1 MSYKKLTVSSQII
14 NLMETSHEPW
24 GIKDQSSRF
33 VYENKAMAM
42 LRDLPRGFNVE
53 GRLDNDLP
61 WAGAAFAEQFQIHD
75 RAVMQ
80 AEQRI
85 CSLETHLYGKEKLL
99 SSYFFEKF
107 PFYNED
113 NQCVGVIFHAWKA
126 EAFSLTRFFYGK
138 LPASIMFQ
146 PPSELFTQREWDVIF
161 LFLQKY
167 TSKQIGR
174 ILNISYRTVETHI
187 LRIYKKIGINSG
199 QQLAEY
205 CRLNDFDLYVP
216 ERFLKPGSKMF
227 I

>member
-1 MSYKKLTVSSQII
+1 
-14 NLMETSHEPW
+14 METSHEPW
-24 GIKDQSSRF
+24 GIKDQNSRF

-61 WAGAAFAEQFQIHD
+61 WEGAAFAEQFQIHD

-113 NQCVGVIFHAWKA
+113 NQCVGVISMH
-126 EAFSLTRFFYGK
+126 GK
-138 LPASIMFQ
+138 PK
-146 PPSELFTQREWDVIF
+146 P
-161 LFLQKY
+161 
-167 TSKQIGR
+167 
-174 ILNISYRTVETHI
+174 IL
-187 LRIYKKIGINSG
+187 
-199 QQLAEY
+199 
-205 CRLNDFDLYVP
+205 
-216 ERFLKPGSKMF
+216 
-227 I
+227 

>member
-1 MSYKKLTVSSQII
+1 MHYKKLTVSPQII
-14 NLMETSHEPW
+14 NMMETSHEPW
-24 GIKDQSSRF
+24 GIKDANSRF

-42 LRDLPRGFNVE
+42 LRDLPAGFNVE
-53 GRLDNDLP
+53 GCLDNDLP
-61 WAGAAFAEQFQIHD
+61 WAGAEFAEQFQIHD

-80 AEQRI
+80 SEQRI

-107 PFYNED
+107 PFYDESG
-113 NQCVGVIFHAWKA
+113 QCIGIIFHAWKA
-126 EAFSLTRFFYGK
+126 EVFSLTRFFYGK

-187 LRIYKKIGINSG
+187 LRIYKKIGINSS
-199 QQLAEY
+199 QQLEEF

-216 ERFLKPGSKMF
+216 ERFLKPGSRMF